1 MVENGCEYEYKIPPK
16 RGVIFVIFNEFGQI
30 LLELRRQRR
39 DPFRGFFLIPGGG
52 IEPGENVESTTI
64 REVKEECSIDVQ
76 KLQKIGEISTLEG
89 NGYTNTR
96 DLVVIESYLGG
107 VINVENK
114 NIHLWASPQK
124 ARLICK
130 HPVTIEALDKLDRYL
145 STRK

>member
-30 LLELRRQRR
+30 LLELRRQRK
-39 DPFRGFFLIPGGG
+39 DPFKGFFLIPGGG
-52 IEPGENVESTTI
+52 IEPGENVESTTM
-64 REVKEECSIDVQ
+64 REVREECSIEVQ
-76 KLQKIGEISTLEG
+76 KLQKIGEISTIEE

-96 DLVVIESYLGG
+96 DLVVIESYLGK
-107 VINVENK
+107 VVNAENK

-130 HPVTIEALDKLDRYL
+130 HPVTIEALDKLDCFL
-145 STRK
+145 SPRK